1 VDESCPERRE
11 APYSAHRGH
20 RFLAFLAYLA
30 FVVYGS
36 LVPFDYR
43 AHSLHQALEQFRHI
57 AYLNLGVA
65 SRAAW
70 IANIVLYVP
79 LAFLACA
86 WILGLRADSRFR
98 RTLGVLFMFA
108 LCGGVAVAVEFTQI
122 FFAPRTVSLND
133 PLAETLGTVV
143 CRAIWDSDARL
154 KEIGF
159 DFFDTASGDACTLA
173 PNRLW

>member
-1 VDESCPERRE
+1 M
-11 APYSAHRGH
+11 
-20 RFLAFLAYLA
+20 
-30 FVVYGS
+30 
-36 LVPFDYR
+36 
-43 AHSLHQALEQFRHI
+43 
-57 AYLNLGVA
+57 
-65 SRAAW
+65 
-70 IANIVLYVP
+70 ANIVLYVP
-79 LAFLACA
+79 LAFLECV

-133 PLAETLGTVV
+133 LLAETLGTVV